1 LKSKIGQIHRT
12 EYEIEDRRAVPVVI
26 CGAPGRI
33 HFLGEQGEKQS
44 GFFLSAA
51 INRRIHLAVSSR
63 NDNSF
68 RFYAVDLQERKRS
81 VPANLKY
88 RREDRWANYLKTAI
102 FLFIELG
109 YLVKGLNIS
118 FYGDI
123 PQNAGFA
130 SSSAI
135 ETAAAAALRSL
146 FKAPISDFDL
156 AQKLTEAHLK
166 LFNSP
171 AALIDYQI
179 CLMARKDQFLVFVN
193 SSADIKKLDSPL
205 SCFRILI
212 VDSHAPH
219 LGAESELASRR
230 SDSLKGLEYLSR
242 KRQGSGFN
250 DFASA
255 DLLEAL
261 GDFPEHIR
269 RRSLHIVE
277 EIRRVN
283 DAADAIERRDIA
295 SFAKIIFHSHESL
308 RDLYEVS
315 CPEVDW
321 FVKRAAEMEGVA
333 GSRMTGL
340 GFGCCTYTII
350 RKELVEE
357 YKRRLEEYER
367 IFGFRPEIF
376 EVKLDAGVK
385 IVRERRGV
393 NANTAH

>member
-1 LKSKIGQIHRT
+1 MSTIGQIHRT
-12 EYEIEDRRAVPVVI
+12 EHEIEDSRAFPVVI
-26 CGAPGRI
+26 CEAPGRI

-51 INRRIHLAVSSR
+51 IDRRIHLAVSPR

-68 RFYAVDLQERKRS
+68 RFYASDLQERKRS
-81 VPANLKY
+81 VLASLKY
-88 RREDRWANYLKTAI
+88 RREDRWANYLKTAV
-102 FLFIELG
+102 FLFLELG
-109 YLVKGLNIS
+109 YPVKGLNIT

-130 SSSAI
+130 SSTAI

-146 FKAPISDFDL
+146 LKAPISDIDL

-166 LFNSP
+166 LFNRP

-179 CLMARKDQFLVFVN
+179 CFMARKDQFLVFDN
-193 SSADIKKLDSPL
+193 SSADIKKIASPL
-205 SCFRILI
+205 SRFRILI
-212 VDSHAPH
+212 VDSHAPR

-230 SDSLKGLEYLSR
+230 ADSLKGLEYLSK
-242 KRQGSGFN
+242 KRQGSSFK
-250 DFASA
+250 DYASA

-261 GDFPEHIR
+261 GDFPEQMR

-295 SFAKIIFHSHESL
+295 SLAKIIFHSHESL

-321 FVKRAAEMEGVA
+321 FVKRSSEMEGVA

-357 YKRRLEEYER
+357 YKKRLEEYER

-376 EVKLDAGVK
+376 EVKLAEGAK
-385 IVRERRGV
+385 IVRERRRV
-393 NANTAH
+393 NANSAH